1 MADTSAS
8 VPSEDAIDVNI
19 DIEISAII
27 DALLNNSD
35 FLNQLRTALL
45 KDARRMGNTMG
56 TWAQSQPAT
65 PSQQRRLS

>member
-1 MADTSAS
+1 MADSTSS
-8 VPSEDAIDVNI
+8 VPSDSDVEVNLNI
-19 DIEISAII
+19 DISAII
-27 DALLNNSD
+27 EALLNNSD
-35 FLNQLRTALL
+35 FLNQLRNALL

>member
-1 MADTSAS
+1 MADASAS
-8 VPSEDAIDVNI
+8 VPSENDLNI
-19 DIEISAII
+19 DINVDISAII
-27 DALLNNSD
+27 EALLNNSD

-56 TWAQSQPAT
+56 TWAQAQPAT